1 MNITVL
7 GATGMVGS
15 RLVTEA
21 VLRTHRVTAA
31 SRRPLATTTPG
42 VTAVTL
48 DANAPEQ
55 HANAPERHAKARE
68 QHSEILD
75 AALDKADA
83 AVLAI
88 RPAPG
93 REASIAPLTSAV
105 LDATARAGIRLLVV
119 GGAGPLESPKR
130 PGLLV
135 IDDPDHV
142 PAGWRAIAGASTT
155 QLRTCNE
162 HENVDWTYLSPA
174 AVLEPGTRTGGY
186 RRGTTTLLTDP
197 DGTSRISVEDL
208 AVAVLDELERPGGDR
223 HFTIAQSHA
232 SRPGGCAC
240 CGSWGGVSAHR
251 WQVVGCPPRG
261 EAGFHR
267 RAE

>member
-21 VLRTHRVTAA
+21 VLRRHQVVAA
-31 SRRPLATTTPG
+31 SRRPLETTTPG
-42 VTAVTL
+42 ITPVAVDAHTAG
-48 DANAPEQ
+48 Q
-55 HANAPERHAKARE
+55 HGV
-68 QHSEILD
+68 
-75 AALDKADA
+75 ALDTALNKADA

-93 REASIAPLTSAV
+93 QEDSIAPLTSAV

-119 GGAGPLESPKR
+119 GGAGPLKSPGR
-130 PGLLV
+130 LGRLV

-142 PAGWRAIAGASTT
+142 PTQWRAIAGASTT
-155 QLRTCNE
+155 QLRTCDA
-162 HENVDWTYLSPA
+162 HENTNWTYLSPP
-174 AVLEPGTRTGGY
+174 AVLEPGTRTGSY

-208 AVAVLDELERPGGDR
+208 ATAVLDELERPRRDR
-223 HFTIAQSHA
+223 HFTVAQNGTG
-232 SRPGGCAC
+232 RPTD
-240 CGSWGGVSAHR
+240 
-251 WQVVGCPPRG
+251 
-261 EAGFHR
+261 
-267 RAE
+267 

>member
-21 VLRTHRVTAA
+21 ALRRHHVVAA
-31 SRRPLATTTPG
+31 SRRPLETTNPG
-42 VTAVTL
+42 ITSIAV
-48 DANAPEQ
+48 DANTAGQ
-55 HANAPERHAKARE
+55 HGVA
-68 QHSEILD
+68 LD
-75 AALDKADA
+75 TALDKADA

-93 REASIAPLTSAV
+93 QEDSIAPLTSAV

-119 GGAGPLESPKR
+119 GGAGPLKSPGR
-130 PGLLV
+130 PGRLV

-142 PAGWRAIAGASTT
+142 PTQWRAIAGASTT
-155 QLRTCNE
+155 QLRTCDE
-162 HENVDWTYLSPA
+162 HENTNWTYLSPP
-174 AVLEPGTRTGGY
+174 AVLEPGTRTGSY

-208 AVAVLDELERPGGDR
+208 AIAVLDELERPSGER
-223 HFTIAQSHA
+223 HFTVARNGTG
-232 SRPGGCAC
+232 RPTG
-240 CGSWGGVSAHR
+240 
-251 WQVVGCPPRG
+251 
-261 EAGFHR
+261 
-267 RAE
+267 